1 MERRSMMRKDLCKVI
16 AISCFLLLA
25 TSATVF
31 AAEAIPATG
40 SNLTADLSLGSSG
53 EDVLAV
59 QQQLLALGYD
69 PGPLDAYFG
78 TVTEDAV
85 VLFQIANGLYVDGVV
100 GPITMNAL
108 FDFTPSQAYLPE
120 EPAYLSLG
128 STGEDVLAIQV
139 QLHALG
145 YDPGPLDGY
154 FVVITEEAV
163 VLFQMANGLYVDG
176 VVGPITM
183 NALYSSASAQAS
195 VPAGP
200 AELSLGS
207 SGEDVLAVQVQLHA
221 LGYDPGPLDGYF
233 GPLTEAAVK
242 EFQAANGLYVDG
254 VVGPITYNALFGEI
268 GEAPA
273 GASAEPP
280 AAAFNT
286 TKLTFHEDGWYVAR
300 LEVELWDKEKQSYE
314 WIYSDSRAKGQK
326 TTVSI
331 DTDKYEINR
340 VGYQIWFFGWDN
352 DYMNLPWANTDY
364 ATDFTLSGSGD
375 YPEFSWK

>member
-1 MERRSMMRKDLCKVI
+1 MRKDLCKVI
-16 AISCFLLLA
+16 AISCFLLLV

-31 AAEAIPATG
+31 AAEAVPATG
-40 SNLTADLSLGSSG
+40 SNLTADLSLGSGG
-53 EDVLAV
+53 EDVLAI

-69 PGPLDAYFG
+69 PGPADGYFG
-78 TVTEDAV
+78 PVTEDAV
-85 VLFQIANGLYVDGVV
+85 VLFQMVNGLYVDGVV

-108 FDFTPSQAYLPE
+108 FDYTPSQASFPE
-120 EPAYLSLG
+120 EPADISLG
-128 STGEDVLAIQV
+128 SSGEDVLAIQV

-145 YDPGPLDGY
+145 YDPGPADGY
-154 FVVITEEAV
+154 FGPVTEDAV

-183 NALYSSASAQAS
+183 NALYSSSSGQTS
-195 VPAGP
+195 VPADSGGT
-200 AELSLGS
+200 ADLSLGS
-207 SGEDVLAVQVQLHA
+207 SGEDVLAVQQRLLS
-221 LGYDPGPLDGYF
+221 LGYDPGLLDGYF
-233 GPLTEAAVK
+233 GPVTEAAVK

-268 GEAPA
+268 GQV
-273 GASAEPP
+273 SAE
-280 AAAFNT
+280 AFNI

-331 DTDKYEINR
+331 DTDQYEINR